1 VEGWFAELTG
11 KRIRRGGFGSVEDLK
26 TAIEQY
32 IQTHNQNP
40 RPFVGTQKVE
50 EILEKVRR
58 CKAASVTQH

>member
-1 VEGWFAELTG
+1 MERWFAELTR

-40 RPFVGTQKVE
+40 RPFVGPQKME